1 MAATLVFQDQH
12 ALADEAAKS
21 DLFLFAHGTSAPAAT
36 VYRFPFSLGVPDS
49 RLALLI
55 NIIRGPGM
63 LKKKKLFKV

>member
-36 VYRFPFSLGVPDS
+36 VYRFPFSLVVHWKEFQIH
-49 RLALLI
+49 A
-55 NIIRGPGM
+55 
-63 LKKKKLFKV
+63 